1 MALQEVAFGLL
12 ALVSVVAALMVVS
25 AKNPVHSVLF
35 LITVFFS
42 AAGMFVLMGAEF
54 LAMLLVVVYV
64 GAVAVLFLFVV
75 MMLDV
80 DFVALR
86 QGFARY
92 MPLGLAVGVVLLIE
106 IVLVAVTVAQHGAA
120 AKNDAPLVPDQALP
134 NAQAIGQV
142 LYTDYVYLF
151 QAAGMVLLVAMIGAI
166 VLTLRHRPGVR
177 RQNIAKQVA
186 RTRKTGMDVVSVKPG
201 EGIPE

>member
-54 LAMLLVVVYV
+54 LAMLLV
-64 GAVAVLFLFVV
+64 
-75 MMLDV
+75 
-80 DFVALR
+80 
-86 QGFARY
+86 
-92 MPLGLAVGVVLLIE
+92 
-106 IVLVAVTVAQHGAA
+106 
-120 AKNDAPLVPDQALP
+120 
-134 NAQAIGQV
+134 
-142 LYTDYVYLF
+142 
-151 QAAGMVLLVAMIGAI
+151 AMIGAI

-186 RTRKTGMDVVSVKPG
+186 RTRKTGMDVVSVKTG